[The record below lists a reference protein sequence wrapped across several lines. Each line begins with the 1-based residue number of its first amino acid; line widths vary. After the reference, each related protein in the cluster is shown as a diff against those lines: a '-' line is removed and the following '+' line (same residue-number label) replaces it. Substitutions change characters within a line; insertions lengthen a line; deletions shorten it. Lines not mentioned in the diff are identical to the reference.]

1 MTRNPP
7 ALVCSGCGKRPP
19 WQWMQVCDDCGGL
32 MDVEYDLRDVTLHP
46 EGSPVRRFFDL
57 LPLLSRESIIE
68 GDEGNT
74 PCFHAKEL
82 GASLGFSNLWLKV
95 EGENP
100 TCTTKDRQGPVG
112 VGALLEMGVTHF
124 STASTG
130 NSATAMARI
139 VSRYPELHMHLFVG
153 SEFLDRLEYADADN
167 VTVYWLRDGTFVDA
181 GKAAAWFARREGI
194 ALDRGFA
201 SFAKREALKTVYLE
215 SVFQVERPIEAYFQ
229 SVSSG
234 MGVYATHGAATQL
247 KALGTIEKLPRLVA
261 VQEETCD
268 PMVRSFQQG
277 LDALDPAHVV
287 ATPHG
292 LSKATLR
299 GDPTAAYP
307 HLLRALRGSD
317 GSMQSAAQAEMRA
330 MRERLFETQGVDA
343 CYTSVMTAVAAEGM
357 RRRGELADD
366 AVVLLNLTG
375 ADRHVERAIAPDY
388 LVERDGEEWSMTA
401 MSGAPE
407 DLLEQV
413 VQVVRQSQRLG
424 ADEPLDASTRLVDAG
439 LNLDSVAV
447 LELLLALEKHFA
459 CRIEEREVTNE
470 NFQAVGSVTEL
481 VRRKLAAGE

>member
-1 MTRNPP
+1 MTRKPP

-19 WQWMQVCDDCGGL
+19 WQWMQVCDACGGL
-32 MDVEYDLRDVTLHP
+32 MDVAYDLAHVKLGR
-46 EGSPVRRFFDL
+46 EGSPVERFFDL
-57 LPLLSRESIIE
+57 LPLLSRDEIIR

-74 PCFHAKEL
+74 PCFHAQEL
-82 GASLGFSNLWLKV
+82 GAALGLPNLWLKV
-95 EGENP
+95 EGANP

-112 VGALLEMGVTHF
+112 VGALREMGVQHF

-139 VSRYPELHMHLFVG
+139 VSRFPELHMHLFVG

-181 GKAAAWFARREGI
+181 GRAAAWFAQQQGI

-215 SVFQVERPIEAYFQ
+215 AVFQVDRPIEAYFQ

-234 MGVYATHGAATQL
+234 MGVYAVHGAASQL
-247 KALGTIEKLPRLVA
+247 EALRVIEKVPRLVA

-268 PMVRSFQQG
+268 PMVRSFQRG
-277 LDALDPAHVV
+277 ADRLHPDDVV
-287 ATPHG
+287 PVPHG

-307 HLLRALRGSD
+307 HLLRAVRGS
-317 GSMQSAAQAEMRA
+317 GGTMASAAQPAMRA
-330 MRERLFETQGVDA
+330 MRERLLETEGVDA
-343 CYTSVMTAVAAEGM
+343 CYTSVMTAVAAQDL
-357 RRRGELADD
+357 RRRGELRDD

-375 ADRHVERAIAPDY
+375 ADRHVERAIAPDF
-388 LVERDGEEWSMTA
+388 LVEKNGEEWSMTA

-413 VQVVRQSQRLG
+413 VRVVRQSQRLG
-424 ADEPLDASTRLVDAG
+424 ADEPLDASTELVEAG

-459 CRIEEREVTNE
+459 CRIEEREVTTA
-470 NFQAVGSVTEL
+470 NFQTIGSVTEL
-481 VRRKLAAGE
+481 VRRKLAADA